1 MSTPKKPAMA
11 AAGAQSK
18 PATLQRRSWLHRARK
33 AVAGLL
39 GVGLVTAASSAAAQ
53 APVPQHW
60 IAYAQLASGQLQGW
74 LGDETNEPALRLQE
88 WGQKRLSGSG
98 AAAAGNSIVVR
109 LWVDAGGR
117 VERAEF
123 TSLGD
128 DQADADLRR
137 VLTAQAISEPPPKDM
152 LQPMVLGLTLAL
164 PADTPPEAPK

>member
-18 PATLQRRSWLHRARK
+18 PATPQRRSWLHRARK

-74 LGDETNEPALRLQE
+74 LGDETNESALRLQE

-117 VERAEF
+117 VER
-123 TSLGD
+123 
-128 DQADADLRR
+128 
-137 VLTAQAISEPPPKDM
+137 
-152 LQPMVLGLTLAL
+152 
-164 PADTPPEAPK
+164 